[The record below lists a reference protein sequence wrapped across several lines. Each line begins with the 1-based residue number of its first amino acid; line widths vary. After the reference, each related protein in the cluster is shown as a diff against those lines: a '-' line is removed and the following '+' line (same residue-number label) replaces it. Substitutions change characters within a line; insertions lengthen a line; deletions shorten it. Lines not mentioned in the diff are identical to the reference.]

1 MVFTSAGCVM
11 AVNIWVGFLLEPRDG
26 QPSKYES
33 ISVHLSCF
41 NTEHALI
48 CTHLSPM
55 LTTSYHPISTPFS
68 RSFSK
73 PGVQIRRKR
82 AHICSG
88 LMFECPAFHWCWIV
102 PASEGS
108 RVWRIYVCA
117 YATLKFS
124 VPRSLWVT
132 HGAPM
137 VVSVSFYE
145 EMNDYTYHQMF
156 LSHWDI
162 AHRQTLDSNLSTRLP
177 AREFYLWSHPNH
189 HANAD
194 QNAAIYHVDPWPRN
208 GWHLQHKKHAGQ
220 GALPSAFWPHLD
232 R

>member
-1 MVFTSAGCVM
+1 M
-11 AVNIWVGFLLEPRDG
+11 AVNIWVSFLLEPRDG

-55 LTTSYHPISTPFS
+55 LTMLYHPISIPFS
-68 RSFSK
+68 RSSSK
-73 PGVQIRRKR
+73 PGVQIRQKR

-108 RVWRIYVCA
+108 RVWCIYVCT
-117 YATLKFS
+117 YAMLKFS

-137 VVSVSFYE
+137 VVSVSFYRRKE
-145 EMNDYTYHQMF
+145 
-156 LSHWDI
+156 
-162 AHRQTLDSNLSTRLP
+162 
-177 AREFYLWSHPNH
+177 
-189 HANAD
+189 
-194 QNAAIYHVDPWPRN
+194 
-208 GWHLQHKKHAGQ
+208 
-220 GALPSAFWPHLD
+220 WPHVPPNVLIAL
-232 R
+232 RYCAQTNFGFKFVHQTTSQRILPVKPSKPPCQCRPKCHHLLCWSMAQKWLTPAA